1 MNVEELKALEET
13 LAFFDTPDD
22 PFTRFSSGHSSD
34 ESSYNVSAVTD
45 DELVRSG
52 SRSKPNEIH
61 DGANAI
67 KQEIARL
74 KTMLKT
80 ADLQQRLEELRYSKR
95 ATTENSLEP
104 LAGNA
109 GCFQRSDETRLAA
122 WHGLAMRQKRLR
134 NEAESENEYLRRL
147 IQTQIKTI
155 KSLKRM
161 FHKEALTKRTFSG
174 LSRWINPIFVPEG
187 PGHGFELLEQMSGSL
202 SDLFFNTERVF
213 QSNGLKLLKCDVLP
227 FDYRAI
233 AKTFMDKL
241 VTDYETEEEGN
252 HIPANLK
259 QKAARVFTL
268 DIEDDVMKIQLRFM
282 AVKYTE
288 EKREVIVFTGQD
300 ELLEV
305 FGFAVDGIKLEE
317 RTWCVLSEVS
327 PGVCLLQ
334 LCITVTVEA
343 KPIRRGYRD
352 FVNKVCELIARF
364 EQESFASLQKDA
376 KDVLLRATVD
386 SGVF

>member
-1 MNVEELKALEET
+1 
-13 LAFFDTPDD
+13 
-22 PFTRFSSGHSSD
+22 
-34 ESSYNVSAVTD
+34 
-45 DELVRSG
+45 
-52 SRSKPNEIH
+52 
-61 DGANAI
+61 
-67 KQEIARL
+67 
-74 KTMLKT
+74 
-80 ADLQQRLEELRYSKR
+80 
-95 ATTENSLEP
+95 
-104 LAGNA
+104 
-109 GCFQRSDETRLAA
+109 
-122 WHGLAMRQKRLR
+122 MRQKRLR

-187 PGHGFELLEQMSGSL
+187 PGHDFELLEQMSGSL

-213 QSNGLKLLKCDVLP
+213 QSNGLSSIPSPFSQVNTRPLSSSNTRIELLKCDVLP

-268 DIEDDVMKIQLRFM
+268 DIEDDVMKLQLRFM

>member
-45 DELVRSG
+45 NELVRSG

-74 KTMLKT
+74 KTMKLEIRQLCAGT

-95 ATTENSLEP
+95 ATTKNSLEP

-202 SDLFFNTERVF
+202 SDLFFDTERVF
-213 QSNGLKLLKCDVLP
+213 QSNGLSSIPSPFSQVNTRPLSSSNTRIELLKCDVLP
-227 FDYRAI
+227 FDYRAS

-252 HIPANLK
+252 HIQANLK

-305 FGFAVDGIKLEE
+305 FGVAVDGIKLEE
-317 RTWCVLSEVS
+317 RTWCVCPRCRQVYVFFNCVS
-327 PGVCLLQ
+327 PGLWKPNHYAE
-334 LCITVTVEA
+334 VTVILST
-343 KPIRRGYRD
+343 K
-352 FVNKVCELIARF
+352 C
-364 EQESFASLQKDA
+364 AS
-376 KDVLLRATVD
+376 
-386 SGVF
+386 